1 MTPGRQAAL
10 TSPTAGLQRGWASRL
25 AVTWL
30 VLVALIALGR
40 NFLANGEPLLLRDD
54 RGWSS
59 PALSGR
65 PSGERSPDAF
75 TLRAPVAH
83 SPNAVQI
90 DRRLEAPSRA
100 HPMGTDELGRDVLA
114 RMIHGAA
121 VSLAIGAAAA
131 GIALLLGSLLGA
143 LAGYYGGLA
152 DWIISRSIEVLV
164 CFPFLFLVLALVA
177 LFRPS
182 VMTLILAL
190 GLTSWTSEARLVR
203 GEFLRLREMEFT
215 DAARASGARDW
226 RIIMRH
232 LMPNAIAP
240 VIVLAS
246 FGVGSAIL
254 VESALSFLGL
264 GVPLPTA
271 SWGSI
276 LSAADDYMG
285 HAWWL
290 ALFPGLAIF
299 GTVVACNVLGESI
312 RGALNPK
319 GK

>member
-1 MTPGRQAAL
+1 MTVWGHGGSLTGAL
-10 TSPTAGLQRGWASRL
+10 SRGWVGRL
-25 AVTWL
+25 AMVWL
-30 VLVALIALGR
+30 LLMVAIALGR
-40 NFLANGEPLLLRDD
+40 NLLANDRPLVLHDE
-54 RGWSS
+54 RGWSL
-59 PALSGR
+59 PALTGG
-65 PSGERSPDAF
+65 PLTERAEDAF
-75 TLRAPVAH
+75 MIPAPVAH
-83 SPNAVQI
+83 SPNAVRVE
-90 DRRLEAPSRA
+90 RRLERPSRT

-114 RMIHGAA
+114 RMIHGTA

-131 GIALLLGSLLGA
+131 GIALILGSLLGA
-143 LAGYYGGLA
+143 LAGYYGGLL
-152 DWIISRSIEVLV
+152 DWLISRSIEVLV
-164 CFPFLFLVLALVA
+164 CFPFIFLVLALIA

-190 GLTSWTSEARLVR
+190 GLTSWTTEARLVR

-215 DAARASGARDW
+215 QAARASGARDW
-226 RIIMRH
+226 RIIGRH

-299 GTVVACNVLGESI
+299 GTVVACNVVGESI
-312 RGALNPK
+312 RGSLNPR
-319 GK
+319 GE